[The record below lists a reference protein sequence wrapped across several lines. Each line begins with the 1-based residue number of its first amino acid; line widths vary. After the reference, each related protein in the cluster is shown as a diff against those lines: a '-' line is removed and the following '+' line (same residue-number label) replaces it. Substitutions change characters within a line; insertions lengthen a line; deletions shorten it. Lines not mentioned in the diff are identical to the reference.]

1 MTDTFSWHNT
11 FVLYHEKKEIEK
23 QVYGLIKLDMPN
35 KLLLVFI
42 QNTLHILN
50 RFVQYHSNICR
61 TNVQNIAHS

>member
-42 QNTLHILN
+42 QKMASLIAPSFLHIQKLIKN
-50 RFVQYHSNICR
+50 TKV
-61 TNVQNIAHS
+61 